1 MFEQAVYNKK
11 NINYFK
17 LLLNVWPGNYTLS
30 VDFIVIRI
38 KVAFPVI
45 SLEFALCVLYILDS
59 IYLIL
64 SKWENLF

>member
-45 SLEFALCVLYILDS
+45 SLEFALCVLHILDS